1 MVKKIKEAPKT
12 SEPAK
17 IVFNIDSPIQK
28 ETEKNQAMIGK
39 NTVIGKIDKNPNFRD
54 DEINLSDLE
63 DEE

>member
-1 MVKKIKEAPKT
+1 
-12 SEPAK
+12 
-17 IVFNIDSPIQK
+17 
-28 ETEKNQAMIGK
+28 MIGK